1 MDVWVKVIDPRR
13 FLFSVPDPLPTRVGV
28 KRRKGRKMYGNHQ
41 AGRIGRRLAS
51 VFLLLCAAILALV
64 VLSAPSEAVV
74 RNGKTL
80 TVGHDIDF
88 VSAGGYAENSPVTV
102 ALFRNGVQIGDA
114 GGPAAI
120 DIPQEGFGL
129 EVNHGPLVDP
139 PNPGDCWNDLTPDVL
154 PGDEVRVTGDGGTD
168 TMIVADVRFTG
179 GPVEQAGGNITLD
192 GVGLQPDGVTPIL
205 VNTLAGEMRDLGP
218 RIRLEPDDVVPL
230 AGVAGG
236 WRAVYSPPFSD
247 NVVQEDPGV
256 TEAQRR
262 TALLRGAHS
271 MTYAGI
277 ANEVTIADFPA
288 ANGPAAGCE
297 GSPASANA
305 VTTFDDEFINRT
317 SGSLVIGGVAMAG
330 TTDTSVTLSDT
341 SPATPDITTPAAL
354 SGGAGPQTW
363 TVTIP
368 RTDPNGPDIDELADG
383 RITVSGTYAP
393 VNGGQTKQ
401 IRKDTAA
408 PVLSANPASGTYI
421 GARGVAL
428 RSDGDGAI
436 RYTTDGQLPNNNSR
450 LYDGT
455 RIPLG
460 LGTHKIR
467 AFTVDAANNRTDAT
481 FNYRINDRAVSSVS
495 LNAAGTDLTLGR
507 SRLVSG
513 RLTPAH
519 PGRPVKVIIRRN
531 GQQVAVRNVASV
543 FSFRYRPNATGLYS
557 LTASFAGDAD
567 TRPDS
572 SPVRRF
578 RVVR

>member
-1 MDVWVKVIDPRR
+1 M
-13 FLFSVPDPLPTRVGV
+13 FGS
-28 KRRKGRKMYGNHQ
+28 HQ
-41 AGRIGRRLAS
+41 AWRIGRRLAS

-88 VSAGGYAENSPVTV
+88 VSAGGYAENSQVTV
-102 ALFRNGVQIGDA
+102 ELFRNNVNIGNA
-114 GGPAAI
+114 AGPAAI

-129 EVNHGPLVDP
+129 EVNHGPLVNP

-168 TMIVADVRFTG
+168 SMIVANVRFTG

-236 WRAVYSPPFSD
+236 WQAVYSPPFSD

-271 MTYAGI
+271 MTYAAI

-305 VTTFDDEFINRT
+305 VTSFDDQFINLA
-317 SGSLVIGGVAMAG
+317 SGDLAIGGTAMAG
-330 TTDTSVTLSDT
+330 TTSASVTLADT
-341 SPATPDITTPAAL
+341 SPATPDITAPVTL
-354 SGGAGPQTW
+354 SGGTGPQTW

-368 RTDPNGPDIDELADG
+368 RTDPNGPDLDELADG
-383 RITVSGTYAP
+383 QITVSGTYAP
-393 VNGGQTKQ
+393 VNGGQSKQ
-401 IRKDTAA
+401 ILKDTVAPTLNADPAA
-408 PVLSANPASGTYI
+408 GSYVGTQN
-421 GARGVAL
+421 VAL
-428 RSDGDGAI
+428 QSDGDAAI

-455 RIPLG
+455 RIPLRI
-460 LGTHKIR
+460 GTHTLR
-467 AFTVDAANNRTDAT
+467 AFTVDVANNRTDAT
-481 FNYRINDRAVSSVS
+481 FNYDIDGLSTVT
-495 LNAAGTDLTLGR
+495 LNTAGTNLKLGND
-507 SRLVSG
+507 RLVSG

-519 PGRPVKVIIRRN
+519 PGRPVKVTIKRN

-543 FSFRYRPNATGLYS
+543 FSFRYRPNATGLYALS
-557 LTASFAGDAD
+557 ASFAGDAD
-567 TRPDS
+567 TRADT
-572 SPVRRF
+572 SPVKRF

>member
-1 MDVWVKVIDPRR
+1 
-13 FLFSVPDPLPTRVGV
+13 
-28 KRRKGRKMYGNHQ
+28 MYGNHQ
-41 AGRIGRRLAS
+41 VWRIGRRLAG
-51 VFLLLCAAILALV
+51 VFLLLCAAVLALV

-88 VSAGGYAENSPVTV
+88 VSAGGYAENSQVTV

-129 EVNHGPLVDP
+129 EVNHGPLASP
-139 PNPGDCWNDLTPDVL
+139 PNPGDCWNNLTPDVL

-218 RIRLEPDDVVPL
+218 RIRLAPDDVVL
-230 AGVAGG
+230 RAGVAGG

-247 NVVQEDPGV
+247 NVVQEEPGV

-271 MTYAGI
+271 MTYAAI

-305 VTTFDDEFINRT
+305 VTSLDDGFINLT
-317 SGSLVIGGVAMAG
+317 SGDLVIGGTAMAG
-330 TTDTSVTLSDT
+330 TNNATVTLGDT
-341 SPATPDITTPAAL
+341 SPATPDVTTPVTL

-363 TVTIP
+363 TATIP
-368 RTDPNGPDIDELADG
+368 RTDPNGPDLEELADG
-383 RITVSGTYAP
+383 QITVSGTYAP
-393 VNGGQTKQ
+393 VNGGQSRQ
-401 IRKDTAA
+401 ILKDTVA
-408 PVLSANPASGTYI
+408 PTLNANPTPGTYI
-421 GARGVAL
+421 GPRNIAL
-428 RSDGDGAI
+428 ISNANGAI
-436 RYTTDGQLPNNNSR
+436 RFTTDGLLPNSNSR

-460 LGTHKIR
+460 IGTHTIR
-467 AFTVDAANNRTDAT
+467 AFTVDPANNRTDAT
-481 FNYRINDRAVSSVS
+481 FAYTIKDRAASTVS
-495 LNAAGTDLTLGR
+495 LNAAGSNLALGR
-507 SRLVSG
+507 SRLISG

-519 PGRPVKVIIRRN
+519 PGSPVKVTIKRN
-531 GQQVAVRNVASV
+531 GRQVGVRNVGSV
-543 FSFRYRPNATGLYS
+543 FSFRYRPSATGLYALS
-557 LTASFAGDAD
+557 ASFAGDAD
-567 TRPDS
+567 TRADT